1 MIDIV
6 KFSYC
11 LVMKKKTSF
20 NKMELWKRYLRMR
33 YNVHMSDNAIKER
46 DKAWKKES
54 DPC

>member
-1 MIDIV
+1 MIDVV

-33 YNVHMSDNAIKER
+33 YKINMSKTAIEER
-46 DKAWKKES
+46 DKLWKKENN
-54 DPC
+54 PC